1 MFAWDE
7 AKRRANLKK
16 HGINFVDA
24 ERSLAESLSLQ
35 RILARPMENGGFL
48 HWAFYKIRSC
58 RLRIPSVVTTFVS
71 FLFARPRNMKRA
83 TTSRKSSTNLSR
95 VRRMIDVDIVR
106 DRDAPEWTPEMFAR
120 AVARKGLKPVPKK
133 ALLSLRID
141 SDVIEWFKKQGAGY
155 QSRMN
160 ALLRAYMEAHK

>member
-7 AKRRANLKK
+7 AKGQANLKK
-16 HGINFVDA
+16 HRIDFRDA
-24 ERSLAESLSLQ
+24 EKIFRGFTLIAEDTREAWNVDSS
-35 RILARPMENGGFL
+35 P
-48 HWAFYKIRSC
+48 WAYSRTRSC
-58 RLRIPSVVTTFVS
+58 PLRTLSAVRTSAS
-71 FLFARPRNMKRA
+71 FPFARPRNMKRA
-83 TTSRKSSTNLSR
+83 TTSRKSSTDLRR
-95 VRRMIDVDIVR
+95 VRKMLDTDIVR
-106 DRDAPEWTPEMFAR
+106 DGDAPEWTPEMFAR

-141 SDVIEWFKKQGAGY
+141 SDVIEWFKRQGAGY